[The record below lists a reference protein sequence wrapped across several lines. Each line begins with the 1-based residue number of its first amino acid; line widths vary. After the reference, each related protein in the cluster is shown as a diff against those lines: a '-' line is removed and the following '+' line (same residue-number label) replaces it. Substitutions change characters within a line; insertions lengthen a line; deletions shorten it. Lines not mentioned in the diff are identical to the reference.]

1 MMISFCSA
9 QFPKEV
15 ILFAVFFYVKYSV
28 SYLDVQEIMEDR
40 VINVDHA
47 PLNRWAIKF
56 IL

>member
-1 MMISFCSA
+1 MISFCSA